1 MHLTEIILVTGA
13 VVCFA
18 TAFLIAS
25 RPARH
30 ASSANSKK
38 VKDWHQLIANEKGV
52 AKPEN
57 ALQAFHDETQ

>member
-1 MHLTEIILVTGA
+1 MYLIDVLLVAGA

-25 RPARH
+25 RPMRH
-30 ASSANSKK
+30 ASSNYNAK
-38 VKDWHQLIANEKGV
+38 VKDWHELVANEKG
-52 AKPEN
+52 ATKPEN